1 MNNQPLK
8 INPWDI
14 KVPELEETPMYTNTS
29 TPKPLNEQRDGNE
42 TNLRAEPQRNPPF
55 QLPPSGAEEHD
66 EANQCHTHTNT
77 HTYRLST
84 TNTTKRG
91 V

>member
-1 MNNQPLK
+1 M
-8 INPWDI
+8 
-14 KVPELEETPMYTNTS
+14 PELEETPMYTNTS